1 MSKKQNKNSLPYS
14 ISQNFLTNRRLV
26 SQLIRKSGIC
36 SHDTVLEIGAGK
48 GHITKELSSS
58 CKMVIAYEIDK
69 KLYEN
74 LKPQL
79 EENVRLFHMD
89 FLKCALPKQPY
100 KVFSNIP
107 FSKTTAILEKLTQ
120 AKPLPE
126 GLWLVM
132 EKGAAMRFCGL
143 PGNNLHS
150 LLIKPFFETRII
162 YAFKRNDFHP
172 APRVDIVLLELKRKE
187 KPDIQP
193 AQRSDFSAFLSHSLR
208 YGLYGPRALLT
219 KKQISMAL
227 RLSGLP
233 PIKPS
238 GEVLY
243 IQWLCLFRCWL
254 RHGRKDMI

>member
-1 MSKKQNKNSLPYS
+1 MSKKQNKNSLPYF
-14 ISQNFLTNRRLV
+14 ISQNFLTNRRLIR
-26 SQLIRKSGIC
+26 QLIRKSGIG
-36 SHDTVLEIGAGK
+36 SYDTVLEIGAGK
-48 GHITKELSSS
+48 GHITKELSAS

-79 EENVRLFHMD
+79 EENVRLYHMD
-89 FLKCALPKQPY
+89 FLKCALPKAPY

-120 AKPLPE
+120 ANPLPE
-126 GLWLVM
+126 GMWLVM

-143 PGNNLHS
+143 SGNSLHS

-162 YAFKRNDFHP
+162 YTFRREDFHP
-172 APRVDIVLLELKRKE
+172 VPRVDIVLLELKRKE

-254 RHGRKDMI
+254 R

>member
-1 MSKKQNKNSLPYS
+1 MSKKQNKNSLPFS
-14 ISQNFLTNRRLV
+14 VSQNFLTNRRLIR
-26 SQLIRKSGIC
+26 QLIRKSGIG
-36 SHDTVLEIGAGK
+36 SNDTVLEIGAGK

-58 CKMVIAYEIDK
+58 CKTVIAYEIDK

-79 EENVRLFHMD
+79 EENVRLYHMD
-89 FLKCALPKQPY
+89 FLKCSLPKQPY

-143 PGNNLHS
+143 RGNNLHS
-150 LLIKPFFETRII
+150 LMIRSFFETRII
-162 YAFKRNDFHP
+162 YAFRRTDFHP

-193 AQRSDFSAFLSHSLR
+193 AQRSDFAAFLSHSLR

-254 RHGRKDMI
+254 SCGGKCFE

>member
-1 MSKKQNKNSLPYS
+1 MCKKHNKSSLPYS
-14 ISQNFLTNRRLV
+14 ISQNFLTNRKLIK
-26 SQLIRKSGIC
+26 QLIKKTGINGQ
-36 SHDTVLEIGAGK
+36 DTVLEIGAGK

-58 CKMVIAYEIDK
+58 CKMVISYEIDK
-69 KLYEN
+69 KLYEK

-79 EENVRLFHMD
+79 GENVQLYHLD
-89 FLKCALPKQPY
+89 FLKCVLPKQPY
-100 KVFSNIP
+100 KVFANIP
-107 FSKTTAILEKLTQ
+107 FSKTTAILDKLTQ
-120 AKPLPE
+120 ARSLPE

-143 PGNNLHS
+143 PKNNLHS

-162 YAFKRNDFHP
+162 HAFRQEDFHP
-172 APRVDIVLLELKRKE
+172 APHVDVVLLELKRKE
-187 KPDIQP
+187 KPDIRLDQK
-193 AQRSDFSAFLSHSLR
+193 AEFASFLSHGLR
-208 YGLYGPRALLT
+208 YGLHGSRALLT

-233 PIKPS
+233 PISPS

-254 RHGRKDMI
+254 RYGKKYLL